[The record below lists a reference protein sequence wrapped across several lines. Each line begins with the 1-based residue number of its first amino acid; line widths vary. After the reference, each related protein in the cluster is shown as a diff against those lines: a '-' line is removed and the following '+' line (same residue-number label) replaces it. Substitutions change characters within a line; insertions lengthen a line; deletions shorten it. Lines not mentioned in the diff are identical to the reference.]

1 LLTAEVLPA
10 STIGQGDRTRSEA
23 SVANLTLTAGGNAI
37 SAEFLMAR
45 AQAVCGPTVSGG
57 SEVVGLV
64 INGQAITVTGEPN
77 QMVDLGVGRVVI
89 NEQSSSPD
97 NSDITVNAL
106 HVVVDGVA
114 DVVISS
120 AHAEVTCKGQP
131 VCDGG
136 DFVTG
141 GGWIS
146 LPSGARGNFGVAG
159 GIKGGAFWG
168 HLVYID
174 HGNNMKVKGTGV
186 TAYGALGTTT
196 RRIDGTCEVDGCPY
210 EVVVTDNGEPGRN
223 DMFAIRLSKVYFAS
237 GALAGGNIQLHTP
250 CR

>member
-1 LLTAEVLPA
+1 
-10 STIGQGDRTRSEA
+10 
-23 SVANLTLTAGGNAI
+23 
-37 SAEFLMAR
+37 M
-45 AQAVCGPTVSGG
+45 
-57 SEVVGLV
+57 

-77 QMVDLGVGRVVI
+77 QTVELPAGIGKVVIVVI

-97 NSDITVNAL
+97 NSAITVNAL
-106 HVVVDGVA
+106 HVVGDGVA

-131 VCDGG
+131 VCEGG

-146 LPSGARGNFGVAG
+146 TPSGRKNFGVAG
-159 GIKGGAFWG
+159 GIKGGAPLWG

-174 HGNNMKVKGTGV
+174 HEANMKVKGTGV
-186 TAYGALGTTT
+186 TAYDAPETTT
-196 RRIDGTCEVDGCPY
+196 RHIEGTCEVDGCPY

-223 DMFAIRLSKVYFAS
+223 DKFAIRLSNVYNAS
-237 GALAGGNIQLHTP
+237 DKLAGGNIQLHRP
-250 CR
+250 CQ